1 MQQCKPG
8 NAPKASPFKQPVT
21 AAAPKPAEAPKSA
34 FGATKPADAPKES
47 PFKSAFAGSKP
58 FEAPRASPFKSAF
71 GTAKPSTESD
81 AAPKPAEV
89 PAKASPFKSTFGTGK
104 PSTEDKQPAAAAP
117 NLAEAPKASPFKS
130 AFGSAKPAEGASSSG
145 SSKAQPTFSWGA
157 RAVAPS
163 EFVSPSLPS
172 SDAELPPFFVGVPP
186 AAPLT
191 TSAAVLPAP
200 VASTPTVGPHYG
212 WKCDMCKKLKS
223 LSGSH
228 LEGKTEVRSECWPC
242 AKKTL
247 FRRVEL
253 AEGEDAGAP
262 AQGSTQT
269 NSAAAAAAAV
279 TPPKER
285 TVKPAEAT
293 KSEIVGPKPGDAPK
307 DGPFKSAFGTAKPPT
322 EEKQPVT
329 AAAPK
334 PAEAP
339 KSAFGATKPA
349 DRQARRCAEG
359 KPVQERVRHSEAVNR
374 GEATHC
380 SSEAY

>member
-1 MQQCKPG
+1 M
-8 NAPKASPFKQPVT
+8 
-21 AAAPKPAEAPKSA
+21 
-34 FGATKPADAPKES
+34 
-47 PFKSAFAGSKP
+47 
-58 FEAPRASPFKSAF
+58 
-71 GTAKPSTESD
+71 
-81 AAPKPAEV
+81 
-89 PAKASPFKSTFGTGK
+89 
-104 PSTEDKQPAAAAP
+104 
-117 NLAEAPKASPFKS
+117 
-130 AFGSAKPAEGASSSG
+130 
-145 SSKAQPTFSWGA
+145 
-157 RAVAPS
+157 
-163 EFVSPSLPS
+163 PS

-200 VASTPTVGPHYG
+200 VASTPTVGPRYG

-339 KSAFGATKPA
+339 KSAFGAAKPA
-349 DRQARRCAEG
+349 DAPKAHSRAHLMRRRSPFKSAGPARPLQLRNLRGEHFKSAEASLSRPRGQARSRAAFAEVPAKQARRAPSTEPLPQRRAPKASPFKSAFGGSKPGDAPKAE
-359 KPVQERVRHSEAVNR
+359 PVQERIRDCEAVNR
-374 GEATHC
+374 GQATRLPQPRNLLRLRRQARSRARSAQPSRLKEPRQVAHRRLNQPSRGELVRSRRA
-380 SSEAY
+380 SSFPLRCRQAMLSYHHSLLVFLLLLH